1 MSSPASTRRAAP
13 RAAVELPVTL
23 VRGRGKPIASR
34 TVDVGRGGMRVCS
47 ERPLGIDEL
56 LGFDLVWEG
65 AHVEGRARVLRED
78 VGSTYALRFEALRP
92 QATDALGRLLAGSG
106 LV

>member
-1 MSSPASTRRAAP
+1 MPSPTSLRRTAP

-56 LGFDLVWEG
+56 LAFDLLWQDT
-65 AHVEGRARVLRED
+65 HLEGRARVLRED
-78 VGSTYALRFEALRP
+78 IGSTYALRFEPLGA
-92 QATDALGRLLAGSG
+92 QATDALGRLLGGAG
-106 LV
+106 L

>member
-1 MSSPASTRRAAP
+1 M
-13 RAAVELPVTL
+13 TL
-23 VRGRGKPIASR
+23 IRGRGNPIASR

-56 LGFDLVWEG
+56 LSFEVLWLD

-78 VGSTYALRFEALRP
+78 VGSTYALRFEPLNAR
-92 QATDALGRLLAGSG
+92 ATDALGRLLGGAG
-106 LV
+106 L